1 MGKLISIGEALVDLI
16 KLPGKEPIKSAGGA
30 PANVACA
37 VSNLGQESIMLTKL
51 GKDANGEFI
60 LDTLKSK
67 GVTIDHVM
75 VTDSHATTVV
85 QVNVDKKGQ
94 RTFTFDR
101 RNSADL
107 FYSFQ
112 EIPPFIFESD
122 DILHFGT
129 VDLVPSLMKE
139 AHSYALI
146 AARKQGTLISFDP
159 NLRFSL
165 WPSEKAL
172 KDTVYDFLYYAD
184 LVKITDEELAFLYPD
199 LPFDAA
205 IEKIFQSKVRLV
217 LVSRGEKGV
226 SMYAKDK
233 ETVHISG
240 IQVEVVDTTGAG
252 DALIGAFLAKLLSY
266 GINKQTLLDHP
277 KQLLEALKFA
287 NKVASFVC
295 TKPGAIDAFPTLEE
309 TKKFKI

>member
-37 VSNLGQESIMLTKL
+37 VSNLGQQSVMLTKL
-51 GKDANGEFI
+51 GKDANGEF
-60 LDTLKSK
+60 LLETLRSK
-67 GVTIDHVM
+67 GVNVDHVM

-112 EIPPFIFESD
+112 ELPPFLFESE

-165 WPSEKAL
+165 WPNEKVL
-172 KDTVYDFLYYAD
+172 KETVYDFLNYAD
-184 LVKITDEELAFLYPD
+184 LVKITDEELSFLYPNMS
-199 LPFDAA
+199 FEDA
-205 IEKIFQSKVRLV
+205 IQQIFKAKVRLI
-217 LVSRGEKGV
+217 LVSRGDKGV
-226 SMYAKDK
+226 SMYAVDK
-233 ETVHISG
+233 EPVHVAG
-240 IQVEVVDTTGAG
+240 IHVDVVDTTGAG

-266 GINKQTLLDHP
+266 GITKQSLLDHP
-277 KQLLEALKFA
+277 KQLVDALKFA
-287 NKVASFVC
+287 NKVASYVC

-309 TKKFKI
+309 TKKFKL

>member
-37 VSNLGQESIMLTKL
+37 VSNLGQQSVMLTKL
-51 GKDANGEFI
+51 GKDANGEF
-60 LDTLKSK
+60 LLETLRSK
-67 GVTIDHVM
+67 GVDVNHVM

-112 EIPPFIFESD
+112 ELPPFLFEPE

-165 WPSEKAL
+165 WPNEKAL
-172 KDTVYDFLYYAD
+172 KETVYDFLYYAD
-184 LVKITDEELAFLYPD
+184 LVKITDEELSFLYPNMS
-199 LPFDAA
+199 FEAA
-205 IEKIFQSKVRLV
+205 LQQIFKAKVRLI
-217 LVSRGEKGV
+217 LVSRGDKGV
-226 SMYAKDK
+226 SMYSLDK
-233 ETVHISG
+233 EPIHVAG
-240 IQVEVVDTTGAG
+240 IHVDVVDTTGAG
-252 DALIGAFLAKLLSY
+252 DALIGAFLAKLLGY
-266 GINKQTLLDHP
+266 GITKQSLLDHP
-277 KQLLEALKFA
+277 KQLVDALKFA
-287 NKVASFVC
+287 NKVASYVC
-295 TKPGAIDAFPTLEE
+295 TKPGAIDGFPTLEE
-309 TKKFKI
+309 TKKFKL